1 MRVKFEATD
10 ATGKVHKRS
19 STSHVY
25 SHCVVIHFVA
35 HPQASSGPRALR
47 PTATP
52 NGWKAVRWPSA
63 KPTAGART
71 RVSRPSRSLR
81 RCKCGHREPRN
92 DLEVSTRHFAFAP

>member
-25 SHCVVIHFVA
+25 SHCVVIHFAA
-35 HPQASSGPRALR
+35 HPPSKL
-47 PTATP
+47 
-52 NGWKAVRWPSA
+52 WPKGVAAHSHSCLLA
-63 KPTAGART
+63 ERKPIAGART
-71 RVSRPSRSLR
+71 RMSRPSRSLR